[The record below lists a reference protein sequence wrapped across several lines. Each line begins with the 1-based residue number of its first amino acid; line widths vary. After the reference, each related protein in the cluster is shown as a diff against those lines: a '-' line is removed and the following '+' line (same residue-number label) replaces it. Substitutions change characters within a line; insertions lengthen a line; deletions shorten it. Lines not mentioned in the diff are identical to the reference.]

1 MSEEEATPNTEDE
14 PGLLE
19 TVGESLGFDIDRIKA
34 EIHGE
39 QHDTGPA
46 ETEAKGPV
54 KHPTDEEIVD
64 LAVDA
69 LVEQKQRNEAANRS
83 DIEDHRNVQIELDI
97 EDPHILL
104 HEFAQAL
111 YEESEELLGY
121 LYDNSLFDVT
131 GPSLE
136 EDDEELVTY
145 IIEERDADAE
155 PRPAA
160 FIGGAQPLRIN
171 LGKREGL
178 TEDERMLVKMAHK
191 AAARQNGYDRHLLLD
206 EVLVVPLEEPEK
218 NPYAQG

>member
-1 MSEEEATPNTEDE
+1 MSEEESTPNTKED

-39 QHDTGPA
+39 QHETGPA
-46 ETEAKGPV
+46 ETNAKGPV
-54 KHPTDEEIVD
+54 THPTDEEIVD

-69 LVEQKQRNEAANRS
+69 LVEQKQRNKAANHP
-83 DIEDHRNVQIELDI
+83 DIEDHRNVQVEVDI
-97 EDPHILL
+97 EEPHILV
-104 HEFAQAL
+104 HEFAQSL

-145 IIEERDADAE
+145 IIEERDEDDE
-155 PRPAA
+155 ERPAA
-160 FIGGAQPLRIN
+160 FLGGAQPLRIN

-178 TEDERMLVKMAHK
+178 TEDERLLVKLAHT

-206 EVLVVPLEEPEK
+206 EVLVVPLEDPGK